1 MAQLKMD
8 REAERLL
15 LERALE
21 QRGFDHLHV
30 RVHGT
35 HLILYLLDEG
45 EPVNRARLTKVTVQ
59 YYTLSMADYR
69 GHWKATPYRGTLDEI
84 VKLLTEQ
91 FGFALA
97 PWPS

>member
-1 MAQLKMD
+1 MAQLKID
-8 REAERLL
+8 REAERML
-15 LERALE
+15 LERELE

-35 HLILYLLDEG
+35 HLILYLLDDG

-69 GHWKATPYRGTLDEI
+69 GRWEATPYRGTFDEI

>member
-1 MAQLKMD
+1 MARLKID
-8 REAERLL
+8 REAERMM
-15 LERALE
+15 LERELE
-21 QRGFDHLHV
+21 QHGFDHLHV

-35 HLILYLLDEG
+35 NLIIYLLDDG

-69 GHWKATPYRGTLDEI
+69 GRWEATLYRGTLDEI
-84 VKLLTEQ
+84 VRLLTEQ